1 MCNNDSDEFS
11 PTFILVEI
19 TGRAAN
25 QSGEREREKQRE
37 RESVSRARN
46 EYEE

>member
-25 QSGEREREKQRE
+25 QSGEREKQRE